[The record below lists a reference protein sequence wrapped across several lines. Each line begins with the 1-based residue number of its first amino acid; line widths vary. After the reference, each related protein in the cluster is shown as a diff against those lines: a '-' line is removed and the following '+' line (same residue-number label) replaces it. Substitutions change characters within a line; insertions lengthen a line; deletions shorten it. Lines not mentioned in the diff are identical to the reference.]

1 MPRWRE
7 RAKGG
12 KGRRGGDLREWRE
25 GRRGG
30 GMDEEGRGHGGGVR
44 WEGGWRVGEME
55 GGMERRTDGG
65 MDEEQEGWRERGME
79 GEVAGGRDEGQK
91 GRERRG
97 GKDGWRDGGRKK
109 GTGVEGRRKSRMEEG
124 MERWRH
130 QGMDGLSDGE
140 VVERSD
146 GEMDGGMD
154 GRRKGWKEGGMKGGR
169 PAFSPEDSVSP
180 SPQSPSPPTAM
191 MSSSPANASSPLN
204 ATSAPIPG
212 AAVGLALLSV
222 AVVVGLPGNA
232 MVLWSCAVTHR
243 RSVPVL
249 LIFHL
254 ALADVVTLL
263 TGPIY
268 LRALSVGQWNMG
280 LAVCRGSNYLCA
292 AAMYVS
298 VFLIALLGLHRC
310 LAVSKPATAVVSA
323 GGPAGQLA
331 HGAAAVTWLVALVL
345 AIPSIVFRRV
355 ERGHCQRVHSTE
367 AWLVVHNL
375 LETILGWALPLTAV
389 AAGYGLLIRRLRQTR
404 LARRSRTFRL
414 VAAVVV
420 AFAVTWGPYHLA
432 SLLEVAVVV
441 RGGGGTLEVAAKA
454 IRSPA
459 TALAFLSSAMNP
471 LLYACAGRRL
481 CRGSG
486 GSLLPRLLE
495 VSAIAGSSRGTTA

>member
-1 MPRWRE
+1 
-7 RAKGG
+7 
-12 KGRRGGDLREWRE
+12 
-25 GRRGG
+25 
-30 GMDEEGRGHGGGVR
+30 
-44 WEGGWRVGEME
+44 
-55 GGMERRTDGG
+55 
-65 MDEEQEGWRERGME
+65 
-79 GEVAGGRDEGQK
+79 
-91 GRERRG
+91 
-97 GKDGWRDGGRKK
+97 
-109 GTGVEGRRKSRMEEG
+109 
-124 MERWRH
+124 
-130 QGMDGLSDGE
+130 
-140 VVERSD
+140 
-146 GEMDGGMD
+146 
-154 GRRKGWKEGGMKGGR
+154 
-169 PAFSPEDSVSP
+169 
-180 SPQSPSPPTAM
+180 M

-263 TGPIY
+263 TGPVY

-280 LAVCRGSNYLCA
+280 LAVCRGCNYLCA

-298 VFLIALLGLHRC
+298 IFLIALLGLHRC

-323 GGPAGQLA
+323 GGRAGQLA

-420 AFAVTWGPYHLA
+420 AFAVAWGPYHLA

-454 IRSPA
+454 IRPPA

-481 CRGSG
+481 CRGGG

-495 VSAIAGSSRGTTA
+495 VSAIAGSSRGTTTKGNQRERRSWRGEEGRRGGEEGGTTVGEETRVEEGGVERV

>member
-1 MPRWRE
+1 M
-7 RAKGG
+7 KD
-12 KGRRGGDLREWRE
+12 RRR
-25 GRRGG
+25 
-30 GMDEEGRGHGGGVR
+30 EEGREER
-44 WEGGWRVGEME
+44 MDGEME
-55 GGMERRTDGG
+55 GGRKGGG
-65 MDEEQEGWRERGME
+65 M
-79 GEVAGGRDEGQK
+79 
-91 GRERRG
+91 
-97 GKDGWRDGGRKK
+97 
-109 GTGVEGRRKSRMEEG
+109 EGRRKGRMEEG
-124 MERWRH
+124 MKRWRD
-130 QGMDGLSDGE
+130 QGMEKGMDG
-140 VVERSD
+140 VMERWWK
-146 GEMDGGMD
+146 GGMEMDGGMD
-154 GRRKGWKEGGMKGGR
+154 GRRKGWKEGGMEGGR

-180 SPQSPSPPTAM
+180 SPHSPSPPTAM

-280 LAVCRGSNYLCA
+280 LAVCRGCNYLCA

-298 VFLIALLGLHRC
+298 IFLIALLGLHRC

-323 GGPAGQLA
+323 GGRAGQLA

-345 AIPSIVFRRV
+345 AIPSIIFRRV

-420 AFAVTWGPYHLA
+420 AFAVAWGPYHLA

-454 IRSPA
+454 IRPPA

-495 VSAIAGSSRGTTA
+495 VSAIAGSSRGTTAKGNQRERSWRGEEGRRGGEEGGTTVGEEAGVEEGGVERM

>member
-1 MPRWRE
+1 
-7 RAKGG
+7 
-12 KGRRGGDLREWRE
+12 
-25 GRRGG
+25 
-30 GMDEEGRGHGGGVR
+30 
-44 WEGGWRVGEME
+44 
-55 GGMERRTDGG
+55 
-65 MDEEQEGWRERGME
+65 
-79 GEVAGGRDEGQK
+79 
-91 GRERRG
+91 
-97 GKDGWRDGGRKK
+97 
-109 GTGVEGRRKSRMEEG
+109 
-124 MERWRH
+124 
-130 QGMDGLSDGE
+130 
-140 VVERSD
+140 
-146 GEMDGGMD
+146 
-154 GRRKGWKEGGMKGGR
+154 
-169 PAFSPEDSVSP
+169 
-180 SPQSPSPPTAM
+180 M

-263 TGPIY
+263 TGPVY

-280 LAVCRGSNYLCA
+280 LAICRGCNYLCA

-298 VFLIALLGLHRC
+298 IFLIALLGLHRC

-323 GGPAGQLA
+323 GGHAGQLA

-355 ERGHCQRVHSTE
+355 EHGHCQRVHSTE

-420 AFAVTWGPYHLA
+420 AFAVAWGPYHLA

-454 IRSPA
+454 IRPPA

-495 VSAIAGSSRGTTA
+495 VSAIAGSSRGTTTKRERRSWRGEEGRRRGEEGGTTVGEEAGVEEGGVERV